1 MIRRAVKVR
10 LVAFVTVSLL
20 GISYLAL
27 NYIGLA
33 GRLFGSE
40 YTVAA
45 DFADSGGIFPNAE
58 VTYRGVP
65 IGRVSGMH
73 LLPNGVRV
81 DLRIDS
87 DRWHIPAASR
97 AVVTDRSAVG
107 EQFVDLVPASDSGPY
122 LRPGAVIPMSQ
133 TAIPVSSQTLL
144 LNLDMLVRHVDRDA
158 LATVVDELG
167 TAFNGSGTDLAALLD
182 YGDQLLTA
190 ASAALPQTLKLIDDG
205 GTALDTLNAERAPL
219 RTFAAQ
225 LRLLAGQLRASDP
238 DLRRVLSAGPPAVA
252 ELTGLITDNKTDA
265 GVLLANLLTT
275 SDLLV
280 RRVGGLRQILSA
292 YPAVAAGGYTSVLAQ
307 GAVHFGLVLNL
318 DDPPPCVRGY
328 GDTPKRLPQ
337 DTRNTPANTGARC
350 AEPRGSNTD
359 VRGSQNVPNLGVPA
373 AEPGSQSTPGRPAP
387 GAPPGTSP
395 GPPSGVDVGTATG
408 DAQVLG
414 DRSWLGPLLAGLAG

>member
-1 MIRRAVKVR
+1 MIARSVKVR

-20 GISYLAL
+20 GVSYLAL

-40 YTVAA
+40 YTISA

-65 IGRVSGMH
+65 VGRVSAMH
-73 LLPNGVRV
+73 LLPDGVRV

-87 DRWHIPAASR
+87 ERWRIPVAAR

-107 EQFVDLVPASDSGPY
+107 EQFVDLVPDTAAGPF
-122 LRPGAVIPMSQ
+122 LAPGAVIPMSR
-133 TAIPVSSQTLL
+133 TAIPVASQTLL

-167 TAFNGSGTDLAALLD
+167 TAFNGSGTDLRALLD
-182 YGDQLLTA
+182 YGDQLLA
-190 ASAALPQTLKLIDDG
+190 AARAALPQTIKLIDDG
-205 GTALDTLNAERAPL
+205 GTVLDTLNQQAPAFQN
-219 RTFAAQ
+219 FARQ
-225 LRLLAGQLRASDP
+225 LRLIAGQLRTSDP
-238 DLRRVLSAGPPAVA
+238 DLRAVLANGPPAVA
-252 ELTGLITDNKTDA
+252 QLTGLITDNRTDA

-280 RRVGGLRQILSA
+280 RRVGGVRQILSA
-292 YPAVAAGGYTSVLAQ
+292 YPAVAAGGYTSVLPQ

-337 DTRNTPANTGARC
+337 DEADTHANTDARC
-350 AEPRGSNTD
+350 TEPRGSGTD
-359 VRGSQNVPNLGVPA
+359 VRGSQNVPTLGVPP
-373 AEPGSQSTPGRPAP
+373 AEPGSRSY
-387 GAPPGTSP
+387 P
-395 GPPSGVDVGTATG
+395 GPAQRTEPPPAQPAQSGVDVGTDTG
-408 DAQVLG
+408 DAALLG
-414 DRSWLGPLLAGLAG
+414 DRSWLGPLLAGLAN

>member
-1 MIRRAVKVR
+1 MIQRAVKVR
-10 LVAFVTVSLL
+10 LLAFVVVSLL
-20 GISYLAL
+20 GVSYLAL

-40 YTVAA
+40 YTVSA

-87 DRWHIPAASR
+87 DRWRIPVAAR

-107 EQFVDLVPASDSGPY
+107 EQFVDLVPGSAAGPY
-122 LRPGAVIPMSQ
+122 LRPGQVIPMGR

-144 LNLDMLVRHVDRDA
+144 LNLDLLVRHVDRDA

-167 TAFNGSGTDLAALLD
+167 TAFNGSGADLRDLLD
-182 YGDQLLTA
+182 YGDQLLAA
-190 ASAALPQTLKLIDDG
+190 ASAALPQTIKLLDDG
-205 GTALDTLNAERAPL
+205 GTVLDTLNAQAAPFQN
-219 RTFAAQ
+219 FAHQ
-225 LRLLAGQLRASDP
+225 LRLIAGQLRSSDP
-238 DLRRVLSAGPPAVA
+238 DLRRVLASGPPAVA
-252 ELTGLITDNKTDA
+252 QLTGVITDNKTDA
-265 GVLLANLLTT
+265 GILLANLLTT

-280 RRVGGLRQILSA
+280 SRVGGLRQILSA
-292 YPAVAAGGYTSVLAQ
+292 YPAVAAGGYTSVLPE

-328 GDTPKRLPQ
+328 GGTAKRLPQ
-337 DTRNTPANTGARC
+337 DTADTAANTNARC
-350 AEPRGSNTD
+350 TEPRGSGTD
-359 VRGSQNVPNLGVPA
+359 VRGAQNVPTAGVPP
-373 AEPGSQSTPGRPAP
+373 AEPGSVAYPGRARPSEPPAP
-387 GAPPGTSP
+387 
-395 GPPSGVDVGTATG
+395 GVDVGTSTG
-408 DAQVLG
+408 NAALLG
-414 DRSWLGPLLAGLAG
+414 DRSWLGPLLAGLAGPTG

>member
-1 MIRRAVKVR
+1 VIQRAVKVK
-10 LVAFVTVSLL
+10 LVAFVAVSLL

-27 NYIGLA
+27 NYLGLA
-33 GRLFGSE
+33 GRLFGTE
-40 YTVAA
+40 YTVSA

-81 DLRIDS
+81 DLRIES
-87 DRWHIPAASR
+87 DRWRIPVAAR

-107 EQFVDLVPASDSGPY
+107 EQFVDLVPGSAAGPF
-122 LRPGAVIPMSQ
+122 LAPGAVIPMSQ

-158 LATVVDELG
+158 LATVVQELG
-167 TAFNGSGTDLAALLD
+167 TAFTGSGTDLSTLLD
-182 YGDQLLTA
+182 YGDQLLSA
-190 ASAALPQTLKLIDDG
+190 ASAALPQTIKLIDDG
-205 GTALDTLNAERAPL
+205 GTVLDTLNAEAPAF
-219 RTFAAQ
+219 RNFAHQ
-225 LRLLAGQLRASDP
+225 LRLLAGQLRTSDP
-238 DLRRVLSAGPPAVA
+238 DLRRVLAAGPPAVA

-265 GVLLANLLTT
+265 GILLANLLTT

-280 RRVGGLRQILSA
+280 RRVGGIRQILSA
-292 YPAVAAGGYTSVLAQ
+292 YPAVAAGGYTTVLAE

-337 DTRNTPANTGARC
+337 DTRNAPANTGARC

-359 VRGSQNVPNLGVPA
+359 VRGSQNVPNLGVPP
-373 AEPGSQSTPGRPAP
+373 AEPGSVAYPGRSAAAPPPAP
-387 GAPPGTSP
+387 T
-395 GPPSGVDVGTATG
+395 GVDVGTGTG
-408 DAQVLG
+408 DAQLLG